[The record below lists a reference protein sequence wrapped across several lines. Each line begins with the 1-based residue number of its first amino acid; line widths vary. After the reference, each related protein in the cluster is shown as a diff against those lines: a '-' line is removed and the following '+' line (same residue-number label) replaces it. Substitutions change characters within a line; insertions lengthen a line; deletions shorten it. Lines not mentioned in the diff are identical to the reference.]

1 MQQLRTES
9 AELRER
15 MPPVLSDRSF
25 RFLWLAQIISQTAQ
39 NAILYALIVIV
50 LDLTGGSTASTSF
63 VVFFFVVPTVVFGV
77 FAGVLVDRW
86 SKRRL
91 LILTN
96 VGRAIAAVAY
106 FFGREHVWALYTTTI
121 FFASCS
127 QLFTTSTAASIP
139 FMVPRKQLISAN
151 TLFSGAFTIAQ
162 IAGLIIL
169 SPLIIK
175 VAGRG
180 DLSTGVG
187 ALFVMAGAVFVVAAL
202 LARFLPYIGNEGE
215 DESHSAFPGRAEMQG
230 AVADFA
236 RALGS
241 LRKDPVSTMAMAH
254 ITMSSTLI
262 LLFAVLVPK
271 YMQAILKVGAED
283 AVAVFAPVAFG
294 ALFGLRAVP
303 FMVSRFGK
311 TGAVALGLFGI
322 AFCVSAM
329 GLVETIANGLEQ
341 TNRFNPFT
349 EGSDR
354 FFGLSILV
362 ALTMLISGPMGFA
375 YALVNTPAQTI
386 LHERTPV
393 EMRGRVIASQM
404 VMANGVALI
413 PLVVMGGIAD
423 LYGVS
428 SVVLA
433 IGVLM
438 ALSAALTLYLDRRWV
453 HSDTTPPAA
462 AGDDVGEPRSA
473 VSRSIDTT

>member
-1 MQQLRTES
+1 M
-9 AELRER
+9 
-15 MPPVLSDRSF
+15 
-25 RFLWLAQIISQTAQ
+25 
-39 NAILYALIVIV
+39 V
-50 LDLTGGSTASTSF
+50 LDLTDGSTASTSF
-63 VVFFFVVPTVVFGV
+63 IVFFFVVPTVVFGI
-77 FAGVLVDRW
+77 FSGVLVDRW

-96 VGRAIAAVAY
+96 IGRAVAATAF
-106 FFGREHVWALYTTTI
+106 FFGREHLWPLYITTV
-121 FFASCS
+121 FFASFS

-139 FMVPRKQLISAN
+139 FMVTRKQLISAN
-151 TLFSGAFTIAQ
+151 TLFSGAFTVAQ

-169 SPLIIK
+169 SPVIIN

-187 ALFVMAGAVFVVAAL
+187 ALFVVAGAVFLVAAL
-202 LARFLPYIGNEGE
+202 LARLLPYIGNEGE
-215 DESHSAFPGRAEMQG
+215 DESHSNFPGRAEMQG
-230 AVADFA
+230 AVAEFA

-241 LRKDPVSTMAMAH
+241 LRKDPVSSLAMAH
-254 ITMSSTLI
+254 ITISSTLI

-271 YMQAILKVGAED
+271 YMQAILKVGPED

-294 ALFGLRAVP
+294 ALIGLRAVP
-303 FMVSRFGK
+303 FMVGRWGK
-311 TGAVALGLFGI
+311 TSTVALGLFGI
-322 AFCVSAM
+322 AICVSAM
-329 GLVETIANGLEQ
+329 GLVETIANLLER
-341 TNRFNPFT
+341 TDSFNPFT
-349 EGSDR
+349 EGNDR
-354 FFGLSILV
+354 IFGLSILV

-375 YALVNTPAQTI
+375 YALVNTPAQTT

-438 ALSAALTLYLDRRWV
+438 ALAAALTLYLDRRWV

-462 AGDDVGEPRSA
+462 AGDDLGEARSA